1 MGRDKS
7 KAAPKTSETL
17 ARDGFQV
24 PGNPAPAAQA
34 AADQPAGLSAPWP
47 DTLEA
52 RVAELLA
59 RGQQAVLLT
68 VISRTGSAPRAA
80 GTRALLTQAGFE
92 GTVGGGALEARAV
105 EAARQSLESNVS
117 SRVSCD
123 LSGFTP
129 QSDMICGGG
138 MDVLCEVL
146 APEQAGLFALAGQM
160 LREGGRG
167 VWTVDVSRQDLPQRR
182 LHLEALPAE
191 FEDLVSSSQVR
202 VGLNA
207 VAPLLEKLKHKPGL
221 LEGGDRALY
230 VEPLDAPPLL
240 LLCGGGHVSLEV
252 AALAH
257 ACGFVVDVADD
268 RPEFS
273 DPARFPMARRCL
285 TLPGFENLVE
295 ACGIGR
301 RHYVAI
307 VTRGHSFD
315 REALAQALASHAQYI
330 GMIGS
335 RTKREQVYAGLRAQ
349 GVPDAELAAV
359 RCPIGLSVGAETPQ
373 QIAVSVVAELLAA
386 RAGTLQRLR
395 FED

>member
-1 MGRDKS
+1 MRKGS
-7 KAAPKTSETL
+7 KKETPP
-17 ARDGFQV
+17 D
-24 PGNPAPAAQA
+24 PAPETPRGGVPEDVPSP
-34 AADQPAGLSAPWP
+34 ADE
-47 DTLEA
+47 DCLEERLA
-52 RVAELLA
+52 VLLA
-59 RGQQAVLLT
+59 AGIPAVLLT
-68 VISRTGSAPRAA
+68 IVSSRGSAPRHA
-80 GTRALLTQAGFE
+80 GTRALLTAAGLE

-105 EAARQSLESNVS
+105 EAARQSLESGIS
-117 SRVSCD
+117 ARVACD
-123 LSGFTP
+123 LTGLSP
-129 QSDMICGGG
+129 ASDMICGGS
-138 MDVLCEVL
+138 MEVLCEAL
-146 APEQAGLFALAGQM
+146 GQEQARLFALAAQV

-167 VWTVDVSRQDLPQRR
+167 AWIVDVSRESLPQRR
-182 LHLEALPAE
+182 LHLAALPETPAE
-191 FEDLVSSSQVR
+191 GPEDWAALAASGAVR
-202 VGLNA
+202 TDLEA
-207 VAPLLEKLKHKPGL
+207 AIPLLEEIKNKPGL
-221 LEGGDRALY
+221 ISLGERSVY
-230 VEPLDAPPLL
+230 VEPLDAPPVL

-257 ACGFVVDVADD
+257 ACGFVVDVVDD

-315 REALAQALASHAQYI
+315 REALAQALTSHAAYI

-335 RTKREQVYAGLRAQ
+335 KSKREQVYAFLRAQ

-359 RCPIGLSVGAETPQ
+359 RCPIGLSIGAETPR

>member
-1 MGRDKS
+1 MRKGS
-7 KAAPKTSETL
+7 KKETPP
-17 ARDGFQV
+17 D
-24 PGNPAPAAQA
+24 PAPETPRGGAPEDVPSP
-34 AADQPAGLSAPWP
+34 ADE
-47 DTLEA
+47 DCLEERLA
-52 RVAELLA
+52 VLLA
-59 RGQQAVLLT
+59 AGIPAVLLT
-68 VISRTGSAPRAA
+68 IVSSRGSAPRHA
-80 GTRALLTQAGFE
+80 GTRALLTAAGLE

-105 EAARQSLESNVS
+105 EAARQSLESGIS
-117 SRVSCD
+117 ARVACD
-123 LSGFTP
+123 LTGLSP
-129 QSDMICGGG
+129 ASDMICGGS
-138 MDVLCEVL
+138 MEVLCEAL
-146 APEQAGLFALAGQM
+146 GPEQARLFALAAQV

-167 VWTVDVSRQDLPQRR
+167 AWIVDVSRESLPQRR
-182 LHLEALPAE
+182 LHLAALPE
-191 FEDLVSSSQVR
+191 TPGEGPEDWAALAASGAVR
-202 VGLNA
+202 TDLDA
-207 VAPLLEKLKHKPGL
+207 AIPLLEEIKNKARLISLG
-221 LEGGDRALY
+221 ERSVY
-230 VEPLDAPPLL
+230 VEPLDAPPVL

-257 ACGFVVDVADD
+257 ACGFVVDVVDD

-315 REALAQALASHAQYI
+315 REALAQALTSHAAYI

-335 RTKREQVYAGLRAQ
+335 KSKREQVYAFLRAQ

-359 RCPIGLSVGAETPQ
+359 RCPIGLSIGAETPR

>member
-1 MGRDKS
+1 MRKGS
-7 KAAPKTSETL
+7 KKETPP
-17 ARDGFQV
+17 D
-24 PGNPAPAAQA
+24 PAPETPRGGVPENVPS
-34 AADQPAGLSAPWP
+34 PAGE
-47 DTLEA
+47 DCLEE
-52 RVAELLA
+52 RL
-59 RGQQAVLLT
+59 AVLLAAGIPAILLT
-68 VISRTGSAPRAA
+68 IVSSRGSAPRHA
-80 GTRALLTQAGFE
+80 GTRALLTAAGLE

-105 EAARQSLESNVS
+105 EAARQSLESGIS
-117 SRVSCD
+117 ARVACD
-123 LSGFTP
+123 LTGLSP
-129 QSDMICGGG
+129 ASDMICGGS
-138 MDVLCEVL
+138 MEVLCEAL
-146 APEQAGLFALAGQM
+146 GPEQARLFALAAQV

-167 VWTVDVSRQDLPQRR
+167 AWIVDVSRESLPQRR
-182 LHLEALPAE
+182 LHLAALPETPAE
-191 FEDLVSSSQVR
+191 DPEDWAALAASGAVR
-202 VGLNA
+202 TDLEA
-207 VAPLLEKLKHKPGL
+207 AIPLLEEIKNKPGL
-221 LEGGDRALY
+221 ISLGERSVY
-230 VEPLDAPPLL
+230 VEPLDAPPVL

-257 ACGFVVDVADD
+257 ACGFVVDVVDD

-315 REALAQALASHAQYI
+315 REALAQALTSHAAYI

-335 RTKREQVYAGLRAQ
+335 KSKREQVYAFLRAQ

-359 RCPIGLSVGAETPQ
+359 RCPIGLSIGAETPR

>member
-1 MGRDKS
+1 MRKGS
-7 KAAPKTSETL
+7 KKETPP
-17 ARDGFQV
+17 D
-24 PGNPAPAAQA
+24 PAPETPRGGVPEDVPSP
-34 AADQPAGLSAPWP
+34 ADE
-47 DTLEA
+47 DCLEERLA
-52 RVAELLA
+52 VLLA
-59 RGQQAVLLT
+59 AGIPAVLLT
-68 VISRTGSAPRAA
+68 IVSSRGSAPRHA
-80 GTRALLTQAGFE
+80 GTRALLTAAGLE

-105 EAARQSLESNVS
+105 EAARQSLESGIS
-117 SRVSCD
+117 ARVACD
-123 LSGFTP
+123 LTGLSP
-129 QSDMICGGG
+129 ASDMICGGS
-138 MDVLCEVL
+138 MEVLCEAL
-146 APEQAGLFALAGQM
+146 GPEQARLFALAAQV

-167 VWTVDVSRQDLPQRR
+167 AWIVDVSRESLPQRR
-182 LHLEALPAE
+182 LHLAALPETPAE
-191 FEDLVSSSQVR
+191 GPEDWAALAASGAVR
-202 VGLNA
+202 TDLEA
-207 VAPLLEKLKHKPGL
+207 AIPLLEVIKNKPGL
-221 LEGGDRALY
+221 ISLGERSVY
-230 VEPLDAPPLL
+230 VEPLDAPPVL

-257 ACGFVVDVADD
+257 ACGFVVDVVDD

-315 REALAQALASHAQYI
+315 REALAQALTSHAAYI

-335 RTKREQVYAGLRAQ
+335 KSKREQVYAFLRAQ

-359 RCPIGLSVGAETPQ
+359 RCPIGLSIGAETPR

>member
-1 MGRDKS
+1 MF
-7 KAAPKTSETL
+7 ET
-17 ARDGFQV
+17 
-24 PGNPAPAAQA
+24 
-34 AADQPAGLSAPWP
+34 P
-47 DTLEA
+47 DALE
-52 RVAELLA
+52 ELL
-59 RGQQAVLLT
+59 R
-68 VISRTGSAPRAA
+68 
-80 GTRALLTQAGFE
+80 
-92 GTVGGGALEARAV
+92 
-105 EAARQSLESNVS
+105 
-117 SRVSCD
+117 
-123 LSGFTP
+123 
-129 QSDMICGGG
+129 
-138 MDVLCEVL
+138 
-146 APEQAGLFALAGQM
+146 
-160 LREGGRG
+160 
-167 VWTVDVSRQDLPQRR
+167 
-182 LHLEALPAE
+182 
-191 FEDLVSSSQVR
+191 
-202 VGLNA
+202 
-207 VAPLLEKLKHKPGL
+207 
-221 LEGGDRALY
+221 Y
-230 VEPLDAPPLL
+230 LL

-257 ACGFVVDVADD
+257 ACGFVVDVVDD

-315 REALAQALASHAQYI
+315 REALAQALTSHAAYI

-335 RTKREQVYAGLRAQ
+335 KSKREQVYAFLRAQ

-359 RCPIGLSVGAETPQ
+359 RCPIGLSIGAETPG